1 MNKTYFNID
10 WNKNNK
16 IALRN
21 FSESQD
27 HHDIVKTLLMRMLRR
42 KNKNSNQVL
51 LYSENDPN
59 NKNNNYPDIWMRT
72 RKGDIIV
79 WEIQKEITTKWEKEV
94 IERYKDVD
102 LIIVPLK
109 NLSKN
114 IDKLKIQLKEFV
126 I

>member
-42 KNKNSNQVL
+42 KNKNSNQVF

>member
-1 MNKTYFNID
+1 MKTNFFNID